1 MSALDIK
8 PLRITF
14 QINKQK
20 ESTSRNIVGVVL
32 VSVIISKDF
41 LPEGNINRLLYFYW
55 SCIIIQLLLNQFTR
69 SAVKREC
76 ILQYGNSLV

>member
-8 PLRITF
+8 PRRITF

-32 VSVIISKDF
+32 LSVIISKDF
-41 LPEGNINRLLYFYW
+41 LPKRNINRLLYFYW
-55 SCIIIQLLLNQFTR
+55 SCIIIKLLLDQFTR
-69 SAVKREC
+69 FAVKREC
-76 ILQYGNSLV
+76 ILQNGNSLV

>member
-8 PLRITF
+8 PLKITF

-55 SCIIIQLLLNQFTR
+55 SCIIIQPLLNQFTR

-76 ILQYGNSLV
+76 ILQNDNSLV